1 MIGTIKEIEE
11 KNCIKTLF
19 YDENNILI
27 ATEIN
32 GVITIMRELTDEEK
46 EMIEEMI

>member
-1 MIGTIKEIEE
+1 MVKTIKEIEE

-27 ATEIN
+27 ATEKN
-32 GVITIMRELTDEEK
+32 GVITITRELTSEEK
-46 EMIEEMI
+46 RMIEEMI